1 MKIPYSI
8 KYYSFLS
15 KVEVVVEAD
24 PERMMSYT
32 ESWKSQ
38 LLNAQEFGLQKPLF
52 AINTYT
58 DKQVRH
64 KIYHPLTQFETI
76 HYYKCSMTTLPFST
90 DHNLAP
96 YIFII
101 RPLLQLSLMISS
113 HLH

>member
-1 MKIPYSI
+1 MLYSI

-15 KVEVVVEAD
+15 KVEVVAEAD

-32 ESWKSQ
+32 ESWRSQ

-64 KIYHPLTQFETI
+64 KIYHLLSFNTI
-76 HYYKCSMTTLPFST
+76 HYYKCSIATLPFST
-90 DHNLAP
+90 DPNLAP
-96 YIFII
+96 HILII
-101 RPLLQLSLMISS
+101 RPLP
-113 HLH
+113 

>member
-1 MKIPYSI
+1 MKMLYSI
-8 KYYSFLS
+8 TYYSFLS
-15 KVEVVVEAD
+15 KVEVVAEAD

-32 ESWKSQ
+32 ESWRSQ

-64 KIYHPLTQFETI
+64 KIYP
-76 HYYKCSMTTLPFST
+76 
-90 DHNLAP
+90 NLAP
-96 YIFII
+96 HIFII
-101 RPLLQLSLMISS
+101 RPLPQLSLMISS